1 MDLKDIISILKGGG
15 ISWAITI
22 ICVYI
27 LFTFIKKMLG
37 KLLDGQEEQK
47 VLLTTTVQDIA
58 LIKQGAQS
66 HQTADDLV
74 HKDYNEFKEKHDI
87 DINRINKRIDDS
99 LNIKAAS

>member
-27 LFTFIKKMLG
+27 LFAFIKKMIG

-47 VLLTTTVQDIA
+47 VLLTSTVKDIA
-58 LIKQGAQS
+58 LIKQGAES

-74 HKDYNEFKEKHDI
+74 HKDYNEFKEKHDL
-87 DINRINKRIDDS
+87 DINRIHKRIDES
-99 LNIKAAS
+99 LQKAAS